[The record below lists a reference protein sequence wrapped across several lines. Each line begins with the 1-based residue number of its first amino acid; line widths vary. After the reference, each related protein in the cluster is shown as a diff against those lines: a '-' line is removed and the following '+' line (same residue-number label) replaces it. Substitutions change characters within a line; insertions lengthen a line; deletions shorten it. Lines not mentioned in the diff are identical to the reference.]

1 MSLGVAL
8 PTLRL
13 TLRDL
18 RDSDLERVHAY
29 ASDLEVVRYLD
40 WGPNSVDDTRSFLAL
55 AQAAREA
62 SPRTAYHLALAL
74 RTDDQVIGGGRIE
87 IRDAASGSG
96 DLGYV
101 LDRAHWGHGYAT
113 EAGRALLAFGFERL
127 GLHRIWARCDVRNAA
142 SARVL
147 EKLGMRRE
155 GLLRHDVRRKGEWH
169 DSYLYAILEPD
180 WRGAGQPPNP
190 GRTA

>member
-18 RDSDLERVHAY
+18 RDSDFERVHAY
-29 ASDLEVVRYLD
+29 ASDLEVLRYLD

-101 LDRAHWGHGYAT
+101 IDRAHWGHGYAT
-113 EAGRALLAFGFERL
+113 EAGRALLAFGFDRL

-147 EKLGMRRE
+147 EKLRMQRE
-155 GLLRHDVRRKGEWH
+155 GHLRHDVRRKGEWH

-180 WRGAGQPPNP
+180 WRGSGQPPNP
-190 GRTA
+190 GRPA

>member
-18 RDSDLERVHAY
+18 RDSDFERVHAY
-29 ASDLEVVRYLD
+29 ASDLEVLRYLD

-101 LDRAHWGHGYAT
+101 IDRAHWGHGYAT
-113 EAGRALLAFGFERL
+113 EAGRALLAFGFDRL

-147 EKLGMRRE
+147 EKLRMQRE
-155 GLLRHDVRRKGEWH
+155 GHLRHDVRRKGEWH

-180 WRGAGQPPNP
+180 WRGSNP
-190 GRTA
+190 GRSA